1 MKHQLIIEPPAHQRL
16 DRWLKKNYPT
26 LPFTFIQK
34 ALRTGQI
41 RLNGRR
47 VKGDYMTQPQDALR
61 IPPTFLDATPQEK
74 TYRTNPQTR
83 DLLRSLI
90 VFEDESCIILN
101 KPSGLAVQG
110 GTNIQESVDLYA
122 RELCDAE
129 LRIVHRLDKDTA
141 GLLILA
147 KSFEAAQYYTGLFKA
162 HEVDKTYQAV
172 LVGKLPSTAGTI
184 DLPLGQ
190 GLDGQQEK
198 MTSQGSD
205 LKAAI
210 TRYQVQYYDARLH
223 LSWVSFKP
231 LTGRKHQIRAHA
243 TQGLGNPIL
252 GDGKYGGK
260 AAHPF
265 ERRLPLH
272 LAATGLR
279 FMSLT
284 GQLVSLEIDVPDYF
298 IHSSSVK

>member
-1 MKHQLIIEPPAHQRL
+1 MKHQLIIEPPVDQRL

-26 LPFTFIQK
+26 IPFAFIQK

-41 RLNGRR
+41 RLNGGR
-47 VKGDYMTQPQDALR
+47 VKGDYVIQSQDKLR
-61 IPPTFLDATPQEK
+61 IPPTFLDAVPQVK
-74 TYRTNPQTR
+74 IYCGKPQTR
-83 DLLRSLI
+83 NLLKSLI

-110 GTNIQESVDLYA
+110 GTNLQDSVDLYA
-122 RELCDAE
+122 RELCASE

-147 KSFEAAQYYTGLFKA
+147 KSFEAARYYTGLFKA

-172 LVGKLPSTAGTI
+172 LVGKLRTSAGTI
-184 DLPLGQ
+184 ELPIGQ
-190 GLDGQQEK
+190 GLEGQQEK
-198 MTSQGSD
+198 MTSEGAD
-205 LKAAI
+205 LKAAV
-210 TRYQVQYYDARLH
+210 TRYQVQYYDSKLN

-231 LTGRKHQIRAHA
+231 LTGRKHQIRVHA
-243 TQGLGNPIL
+243 TEGLGTPIL

-265 ERRLPLH
+265 NQRLQMH
-272 LAATGLR
+272 LSATGLK
-279 FMSLT
+279 FMSFT

-298 IHSSSVK
+298 IQRSSVR